1 MSNARLTAAEIS
13 QLWGSYLNDTLSVC
27 ILRYFLA
34 HVEDSDIH
42 ALLADALAISD
53 GHIQS
58 LTSFFNDEQ
67 FPIPVG
73 FTEDDVNVNAPRLYS
88 DTFMLYY
95 LQQMGALGM
104 NAHSMSTALSA
115 RPDMH
120 DYFFACLKQY
130 GDIHEKANNLLL
142 SKGLFIRPPYMPYP
156 EKVAFVHKKSFLSG
170 WFGEHRPLVS
180 LEITNLHENIQ
191 RNMLGMAMLMGF
203 SQVAKTKEVVQYL
216 LRGKD
221 MAAKHVEIFGS
232 VLSKDDIPA
241 PVTWD
246 TEVTAST
253 TAPFSEKLMMFMTTA
268 LIGIGMGYYGTSM
281 AGTVRSDIQT
291 HYIRLSAEIMKYA
304 GDGAKLMIDNR
315 WMENPPQAPDRDELA
330 KP

>member
-27 ILRYFLA
+27 MLRYFLT
-34 HVEDSDIH
+34 HVENNDIRALLDH
-42 ALLADALAISD
+42 ALAMSE

-58 LTSFFNDEQ
+58 LTTFFNDEQ
-67 FPIPVG
+67 FPVPVG

-95 LQQMGALGM
+95 LQQMGTLGM
-104 NAHSMSTALSA
+104 NAHSVSTALSA

-120 DYFFACLKQY
+120 DYFFGCLKEY
-130 GDIHEKANNLLL
+130 GDLHEKANHLLL
-142 SKGLFIRPPYMPYP
+142 SKGLYIRPPYIPYP
-156 EKVAFVHKKSFLSG
+156 EKAEFVHKKSFLSG
-170 WFGEHRPLVS
+170 FFGEHRPLVS

-191 RNMLGMAMLMGF
+191 RNALGMATLIGF
-203 SQVAKTKEVVQYL
+203 SQVAKTKEIVQYL
-216 LRGKD
+216 IRGKD

-246 TEVTAST
+246 SEVTAST
-253 TAPFSEKLMMFMTTA
+253 VAPFSEKLMMFMTTA
-268 LIGIGMGYYGTSM
+268 LIGISVGYYGASM

-291 HYIRLSAEIMKYA
+291 HYARLNAEIMKYA
-304 GDGAKLMIDNR
+304 GDGAKILIDKG
-315 WMENPPQAPDRDELA
+315 WMENPPQAPDRGELA